1 MDGKDFL
8 EWTRGVELGRGL
20 QADVSAFLGAH
31 NRAHT
36 LAHVQQVAA
45 EASQLALRCGA
56 DVVKAEQAGLLHDIS
71 AVIPNNRR
79 LEAARRWGLA
89 VLPEEETFPMLI
101 HQQLSGV
108 MAREIFGVQDEE
120 VLSAVACH
128 TTLHHAASQ
137 LDLVLFVADKIAWD
151 QPGSPPYFEALNAA
165 LEQSLAQAARV
176 YLEYLREHLSGPLHP
191 WARAALLDLLD

>member
-1 MDGKDFL
+1 MNDFL
-8 EWTRGVELGRGL
+8 EWTQGVELGRGL
-20 QADVSAFLGAH
+20 QADVSAFLQAH
-31 NRAHT
+31 HRTRT

-45 EASQLALRCGA
+45 EASRLALRFGA
-56 DVVKAEQAGLLHDIS
+56 DGVKAEQAGWLHDIS

-89 VLPEEETFPMLI
+89 VLPEEEAFPMLI

-128 TTLHHAASQ
+128 TTLRQAASQ

-151 QPGSPPYFEALNAA
+151 QPGNPPYLEALNAA

-191 WARAALLDLLD
+191 WARAALFDLLD

>member
-1 MDGKDFL
+1 MNGNVFL
-8 EWTRGVELGRGL
+8 EWTKGVEQGRGL
-20 QADVSAFLGAH
+20 QADVSAFLQAH

-45 EASQLALRCGA
+45 EASRLARRFGA
-56 DVVKAEQAGLLHDIS
+56 DGVKAEQAGLLHDIS

-79 LEAARRWGLA
+79 LEAARLWGLA
-89 VLPEEETFPMLI
+89 VLPEEEAFPMLI

-108 MAREIFGVQDEE
+108 MAREIFGVRDEE

-128 TTLHHAASQ
+128 TTLRQAASK

-151 QPGSPPYFEALNAA
+151 QPGSPPYIEALNAA
-165 LEQSLAQAARV
+165 LELSLARAARV

-191 WARAALLDLLD
+191 WARAALFNLLD